1 MASWDHEG
9 LVELFRSDPR
19 LAAELLE
26 GPLGVELPAFA
37 EARVESGSL
46 TQLNPAELRADLVV
60 SLSDGQKPVL
70 AIIVEAQREE
80 DPEKLFSWPA
90 YVASLRHR
98 LRCGVCLLVV
108 TQSERVANW
117 ASRTIVL
124 GPGSS
129 LAPLVLRP
137 SSVPLIS
144 TVDEARKAP
153 ELAVLSA
160 MVHGGG
166 RVETAVDVALAAS
179 AVALE
184 LGRDRFLLYFG
195 LIFTALGEAARKAFQ
210 MDPQGV
216 RLFDESQKQSF
227 EQGRSEGRTADRAAA
242 VLDVLEARGL
252 AVTAAQRERILGTK
266 ELETLTRWLRRAAT
280 VATADALFE

>member
-19 LAAELLE
+19 LAVELLQ
-26 GPLGVELPAFA
+26 GPLGLELPAFA
-37 EARVESGSL
+37 EARVESGNL

-60 SLSDGQKPVL
+60 SLSDGNKPVL
-70 AIIVEAQREE
+70 AIIVEAQRDE
-80 DPEKLFSWPA
+80 DPDKLFSWPA

-108 TQSERVANW
+108 TQSEHVANW
-117 ASRTIVL
+117 ASRTIVT

-129 LAPLVLRP
+129 LAPFVLRP
-137 SSVPLIS
+137 SSVPVIS
-144 TVDEARKAP
+144 TVAEARKAP

-160 MVHGGG
+160 MAHGVGSID
-166 RVETAVDVALAAS
+166 TAVAVALAGSEA
-179 AVALE
+179 ALE

-195 LIFTALGEAARKAFQ
+195 LILRALSGAARKAFQ
-210 MDPQGV
+210 MHPQGV
-216 RLFDESQKQSF
+216 RFFDESQQESF
-227 EQGRSEGRTADRAAA
+227 ERGLSEGRAMERAAA

-252 AVTAAQRERILGTK
+252 TVTAAQRERILGTK
-266 ELETLTRWLRRAAT
+266 ELETLTGWFRRAAI
-280 VATADALFE
+280 VGSADALFE